1 MNYLLAF
8 LGWSTEIKEDQRG
21 STRSETNENL
31 IKFVI
36 PFAKTVT
43 FQTSYFIR
51 ACKTWNILSNNL
63 RNRAIGMQTFKS
75 GLKMYCRNA
84 LTSVYSCDDPRTWK
98 SVCVKCKKA
107 RSLNGVISCC

>member
-36 PFAKTVT
+36 PFAKTVA

-51 ACKTWNILSNNL
+51 ACKTWNILSITTFEIETLECKHSNL
-63 RNRAIGMQTFKS
+63 
-75 GLKMYCRNA
+75 
-84 LTSVYSCDDPRTWK
+84 D
-98 SVCVKCKKA
+98 
-107 RSLNGVISCC
+107 